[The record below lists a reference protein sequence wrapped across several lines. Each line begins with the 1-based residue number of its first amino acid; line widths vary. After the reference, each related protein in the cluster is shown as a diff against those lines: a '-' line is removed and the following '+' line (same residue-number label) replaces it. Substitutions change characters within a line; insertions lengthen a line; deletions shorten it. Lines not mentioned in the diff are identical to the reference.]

1 MHPDRLADAL
11 AYAAHAHAG
20 QLRKGTQIPYVSHLL
35 AVCALVLEDGGSE
48 DEAIAALL
56 HDVAEDQG
64 GEERL
69 ADVRERFGEGV
80 AAIVAACSD
89 TFASPKPEWRQ
100 RKQAYVAALEPKP
113 KPVLRVA
120 AADKLHNARAM
131 LADWRERGDA
141 FFVRFNAG
149 KDDQLW
155 YYRALADV
163 FARRLPQ
170 SRLTR
175 ELVEVVTELQRGWA
189 GSSTAEW
196 PAA

>member
-11 AYAAHAHAG
+11 AYAARAHAG

-64 GEERL
+64 GEPRL

-89 TFASPKPEWRQ
+89 TFASPKPPWRQ
-100 RKQAYVAALEPKP
+100 RKLAYVAALESKP
-113 KPVLRVA
+113 EPALRVA

-141 FFVRFNAG
+141 FFEPFNAG

-155 YYRALADV
+155 YYRALADG
-163 FARRLPQ
+163 FARRLLC
-170 SRLTR
+170 SRLPS
-175 ELVEVVTELQRGWA
+175 ELVEVVGELEVAWC
-189 GSSTAEW
+189 GSGTAEW